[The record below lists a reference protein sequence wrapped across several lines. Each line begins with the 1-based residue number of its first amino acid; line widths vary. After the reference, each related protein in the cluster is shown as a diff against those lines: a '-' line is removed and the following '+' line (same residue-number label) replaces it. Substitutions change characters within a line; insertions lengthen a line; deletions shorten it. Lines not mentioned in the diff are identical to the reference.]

1 VRVVSVRQDGRMAIR
16 LITGP
21 ANSGK
26 AQVVMDVTR
35 AHLARGTD
43 PLLIVP
49 TRADAE
55 HYARELAGE
64 GAVIGARVER
74 FAGLA
79 REIVRRTAVDGQLLD
94 GVARE
99 RMLAAL
105 AERAGLGAAAPGYT
119 RALGEL
125 FAELQTSRITPGR
138 FAAALASW
146 AAADGEDPARA
157 RLGRVYS
164 AYRQAL
170 DDAERLDAEQRTV
183 AALDRLRERPFLW
196 GDPPTPVLF
205 YGFDD
210 LTALQLDAIE
220 TLGRLVGAEVTVSLA
235 YEPGRTAFAG
245 RAGTYEELRPL
256 AVEVTELSPRAEHY
270 APASR
275 MALGH
280 LERSLFEPGARRVE
294 AGGAVRLLE
303 GGGERAELELVAD
316 EIAALIAGGM
326 SPEEIAVMARPPIAG
341 SALLEEVFAA
351 AAVPVAQL
359 LVTPFGDSGLGAAL
373 LGLLRCAEAEGE
385 DAVGETGDLLSWLRA
400 PGVLDLPVL
409 ADRFEVLARR
419 RGVTGAQ
426 AARALWESRHWP
438 LDGLERLAEAA
449 GRGPLA
455 LLDHTGRELLRLFS
469 APRRRSAGLLGA
481 AELQDAAA
489 LAAGRRALAQL
500 HDLARLAPGLAP
512 GTPAELAA
520 TLARIELIGGGRTA
534 PGAVSIL
541 DPLALRARRVRALFV
556 CGLQEGVFP
565 ARGRPR
571 ALLGDDERTRLA
583 VASGLRLGRSLDTLA
598 AERYLLYAAVSRPEE
613 LLVLSWHVADDDG
626 EPSSRSLFVDDVCDL
641 FAGDLLASR
650 RRRALGAVERPA
662 GEGEGEG
669 EQAPPSRADLR
680 IRDERLLAELR
691 ARPWSASSLE
701 RWLGCPVRWYVERM
715 LDPAKVEPDAE
726 PLARGGLAHAALKDT
741 LEGLRSAT
749 GSARPRRGNLALAR
763 ELLERALRENE
774 ARHALSVSPQRRA
787 AVGRRL
793 RADLERYLA
802 RAAEAPGELE
812 PAELEVG
819 FGFEPEDERGEGA
832 TLPALELGDGARMR
846 GRIDRVDLAPS
857 GDAVVIDYKSG
868 YATPVAKWRES
879 GNLQLA
885 LYMLA
890 VEQLLSRPARAG
902 LYQSLSGNLQARGA
916 IDAEAGLELD
926 SVSTDE
932 ISPEELRE
940 TLQWAAATARDIAG
954 AAARGELEARPQT
967 CAFRG
972 GCSYP
977 AICRCGR

>member
-1 VRVVSVRQDGRMAIR
+1 MAIR

-26 AQVVMDVTR
+26 AQVVMDIAR
-35 AHLARGTD
+35 AHLARGSD

-49 TRADAE
+49 TGADAD

-64 GAVIGARVER
+64 GALIGARVER

-79 REIVRRTAVDGQLLD
+79 REIVRRTGVDGQLLD

-99 RMLAAL
+99 RMVAAL
-105 AERAGLGAAAPGYT
+105 AGRGGLGAAAPGYT

-125 FAELQTSRITPGR
+125 FAELQTLRITPGR

-164 AYRQAL
+164 AYRHAL

-196 GDPPTPVLF
+196 GDPATPVLF

-220 TLGRLVGAEVTVSLA
+220 TLGRLVDAEVTVSLA

-245 RAGTYEELRPL
+245 RAGTYQELRPL
-256 AVEVTELSPRAEHY
+256 AVEVTELPPRADHY

-275 MALGH
+275 VPLAH
-280 LERSLFEPGARRVE
+280 LERSLFEPGAGRVE

-316 EIAALIAGGM
+316 EIAGLIAGGM
-326 SPEEIAVMARPPIAG
+326 APEEIAVMARPPLAG
-341 SALLEEVFAA
+341 SALLDEVFAA
-351 AAVPVAQL
+351 AGVPVAQL
-359 LVTPFGDSGLGAAL
+359 RVTPFGDSGLGAAV

-385 DAVGETGDLLSWLRA
+385 DAVGETGDLLSWLRS

-455 LLDHTGRELLRLFS
+455 LLDHAGRELLRLFS
-469 APRRRSAGLLGA
+469 APRRRSAGLLEA
-481 AELQDAAA
+481 TELQDAAA

-500 HDLARLAPGLAP
+500 RDLARVAPGLAP

-520 TLARIELIGGGRTA
+520 TLARIELISGERAA

-583 VASGLRLGRSLDTLA
+583 EASGLRLGRSLDTLA
-598 AERYLLYAAVSRPEE
+598 AERYLLYAAVSRPQE

-650 RRRALGAVERPA
+650 RRRALGAVERPG
-662 GEGEGEG
+662 GEGEGEH
-669 EQAPPSRADLR
+669 APPSRADLR

-701 RWLGCPVRWYVERM
+701 SWLGCPVRWYVERM
-715 LDPAKVEPDAE
+715 LDPSKVEPDAE

-741 LEGLRSAT
+741 LEALREAT
-749 GSARPRRGNLALAR
+749 GSARPRPGNLALAR

-819 FGFEPEDERGEGA
+819 FGFEPDDERAEGA

-868 YATPVAKWRES
+868 FATPVAKGRDR

-890 VEQLLSRPARAG
+890 VEQLLSRPTRAG

-916 IDAEAGLELD
+916 IDADAGLELD

-940 TLQWAAATARDIAG
+940 TLEWAAATARDIAG